1 MAFSRKDKKIKKILK
16 SLLKT
21 VDIVKW
27 LWYYIWAV
35 AKDGKNIDNRI
46 VKAKQQKRIFTQKS
60 ILETSQKMY

>member
-1 MAFSRKDKKIKKILK
+1 M
-16 SLLKT
+16 LKT
-21 VDIVKW
+21 VDIVLW

-60 ILETSQKMY
+60 ILEISQKNVLSQEKNCVK